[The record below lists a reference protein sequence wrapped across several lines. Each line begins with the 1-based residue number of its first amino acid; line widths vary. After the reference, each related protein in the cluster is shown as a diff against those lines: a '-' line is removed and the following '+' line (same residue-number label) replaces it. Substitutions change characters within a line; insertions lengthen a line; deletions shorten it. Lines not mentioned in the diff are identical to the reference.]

1 MRFPMPAI
9 AHGKRFD
16 EITVVIKPSSGR
28 ALGGSKIAIQNFVL
42 VP

>member
-1 MRFPMPAI
+1 MPAK
-9 AHGKRFD
+9 AHGRRFD

-28 ALGGSKIAIQNFVL
+28 ALAGSKIAIQNFVL